1 LKRILALTLCLLMLC
16 SCGTVRLDDPLQN
29 TAPPQQDPLPEQP
42 DSVPEKVTPE
52 QADILTLAYEPT
64 DSFNPYLATSSVNC
78 FLGNL
83 LYEGLFAIGPEG
95 DAIPRLCT
103 HYDASADGLT
113 YTFYLR
119 HGITMHDGQQLSVS
133 DVIAS
138 LNTARKSERYG
149 YRLRH
154 ISSVLSVEADTVTIM
169 LDTSYEKLPLL
180 LDVPI
185 LRASQLSADRPVGTG
200 PYRLFAGALR
210 EHDDWWRGSVPYGE
224 VVRLYSA
231 STAAELADDFAADHI
246 NFVCIDPNGSA
257 TPAYHSDDSLY
268 SIKTMTMQYLGFNL
282 TDGPF
287 TNAALRAAIT
297 HLIDREALVADTCGG
312 FASEASLPTHPESGN
327 YDSRL
332 AGKFEY
338 APDDFHTAMQQAGIR
353 DVTGDGIL
361 DLPTE
366 EGTIPASGTM
376 LVCGAYSL
384 RVAAAQALA
393 EVFKAYGI
401 ELTVQ
406 SLGYNA
412 YVRALQNGNFDLYYG
427 EATLSPDGDLSC
439 FFDQQ
444 SALCLGG
451 MADAVALQLCETA
464 LENAGNYYT
473 LCEFVM
479 ENGLLTP
486 VLYKQNAVYARQELQ
501 LELTP
506 ALGNALYYT
515 PEE

>member
-1 LKRILALTLCLLMLC
+1 LKRIAALFLCLLLLC
-16 SCGTVRLDDPLQN
+16 SCGTVRLDDPLQQM
-29 TAPPQQDPLPEQP
+29 TPTQPELPVQQPA
-42 DSVPEKVTPE
+42 STPE
-52 QADILTLAYEPT
+52 EVEPEPVDILTLAYEPT

-83 LYEGLFAIGPEG
+83 MYEGLFAIDPNGE
-95 DAIPRLCT
+95 AIPRLCT
-103 HYDASADGLT
+103 HYDASADGLS

-119 HGITMHDGQQLSVS
+119 HGVTMHDGQPLTVS
-133 DVIAS
+133 DVMAS
-138 LNTARKSERYG
+138 LNAARQSERYG

-154 ISSVLSVEADTVTIM
+154 ISSVLSVEADTVTIL
-169 LDTSYEKLPLL
+169 LDTSYENLPLL

-185 LRASQLSADRPVGTG
+185 LRAGQLAFERPVGTG
-200 PYRLFAGALR
+200 PYRVFAAALR
-210 EHDDWWRGSVPYGE
+210 ANEDWWRGDVPYGE

-231 STAAELADDFAADHI
+231 STAAELADSFAADNI

-268 SIKTMTMQYLGFNL
+268 SMHTMTLQYLGFSL

-297 HLIDREALVADTCGG
+297 YLIDREALVADTCGG
-312 FASEASLPTHPESGN
+312 FALQASLPTHPELGF
-327 YDSRL
+327 YDGRL
-332 AGKFEY
+332 AGKFQFSPETFR
-338 APDDFHTAMQQAGIR
+338 AAMQKADIR
-353 DVTGDGIL
+353 DITGDGIL

-366 EGTIPASGTM
+366 EGTVPASGTL
-376 LVCGAYSL
+376 LVCGAYAQ
-384 RVAAAQALA
+384 RVAAANALA
-393 EVFKAYGI
+393 EAFRPYGI

-406 SLGYNA
+406 ALNYNA
-412 YVRALQNGNFDLYYG
+412 YIRALQAGNYDLYYG

-439 FFDQQ
+439 FFDPE
-444 SALCLGG
+444 SPLCLSG
-451 MADAVALQLCETA
+451 MADAVALQLCEAA

>member
-1 LKRILALTLCLLMLC
+1 MKRFFALIVCLALLCG
-16 SCGTVRLDDPLQN
+16 CGTVRLDDPLQQI
-29 TAPPQQDPLPEQP
+29 PPQPDLQPEQP
-42 DSVPEKVTPE
+42 APVPEEVVPEK
-52 QADILTLAYEPT
+52 ADILTLAYEPT

-78 FLGNL
+78 FLSNL
-83 LYEGLFAIGPEG
+83 LYEGLFAMDPNGE
-95 DAIPRLCT
+95 AIPRLCT

-119 HGITMHDGQQLSVS
+119 HGIVMHDGEPLTVS
-133 DVIAS
+133 DVISS
-138 LNTARKSERYG
+138 LNAARQSERYG

-154 ISSVLSVEADTVTIM
+154 ISSVLSVEADTVTVI
-169 LDTSYEKLPLL
+169 LDTSYENLPLL
-180 LDVPI
+180 LDVPV
-185 LRASQLSADRPVGTG
+185 LRASTLESDRPIGTG

-210 EHDDWWRGSVPYGE
+210 ENTDWWRGDVPYGE

-268 SIKTMTMQYLGFNL
+268 SMHTMTLQYLGFSL

-287 TNAALRAAIT
+287 ANANLRAAMT
-297 HLIDREALVADTCGG
+297 YLIDREALVADTCGG
-312 FASEASLPTHPESGN
+312 FALQASLPTHPELGS
-327 YDSRL
+327 YDGRL
-332 AGKFEY
+332 AGKFQFSPETFR
-338 APDDFHTAMQQAGIR
+338 AAMQKADIR
-353 DVTGDGIL
+353 DITGDGIL

-366 EGTIPASGTM
+366 EGTVPASGTL
-376 LVCGAYSL
+376 LVCGAYAQ

-393 EVFKAYGI
+393 EAFKSYGI

-406 SLGYNA
+406 ALGYNA
-412 YVRALQNGNFDLYYG
+412 YVRALQRGQFDLYYG
-427 EATLSPDGDLSC
+427 ETTLSPDGDLSC
-439 FFDQQ
+439 FFDAE

-451 MADAVALQLCETA
+451 MADAVALQLCEAA

-473 LCEFVM
+473 LCEFIM
-479 ENGLLTP
+479 ENGLLAP

-506 ALGNALYYT
+506 SLGNALYYT